1 MRWSGLL
8 LKVIELS
15 CMMGDYLERDKRMRL
30 KEKVAVVTGGGNGI
44 GRAICLAF
52 AGEGAAVAVTD
63 IDALAAKRVTDEIVR
78 QGGRAISIKM
88 DVTNTSDVTP
98 RC

>member
-1 MRWSGLL
+1 
-8 LKVIELS
+8 
-15 CMMGDYLERDKRMRL
+15 MMGDDSQKGTNVNRL

-63 IDALAAKRVTDEIVR
+63 IDALAAKRVADEIITN
-78 QGGRAISIKM
+78 GGRAISYK
-88 DVTNTSDVTP
+88 NG
-98 RC
+98 RYEYQ